1 MTRPRFHAVTIDG
14 IIILIRNEPK
24 ILATAYT
31 TVYHRKGLNQ
41 PEGFPFRATR
51 QGSKLLVVT
60 DFHSLAVSNQAA
72 MNATRRIAFQ
82 PAVLSDFRNRLPFSG
97 ACTELGNREEGT

>member
-60 DFHSLAVSNQAA
+60 DFHSLAVSNQPA